1 MNISYNWLKEYV
13 NVDLDVTRVGELL
26 TDSGLEV
33 EGIDDFVSVKGGFEG
48 LVVGEVLT
56 CERHENADKLN
67 VTTVNI
73 GENAPLQI
81 VCGAPN
87 VAAGQKVIVAT
98 VGCTLYPNEGDSF
111 TIKKGKIRGEASFGM
126 ICAED
131 EIGLGQGHDGIMVLD
146 ANLVAGTPLSKV
158 FNVEHDKVIEI
169 GLTPNRAE
177 AASHIGTARDLV
189 ALSVVTDELN
199 VTNIKWP
206 DVSSFKTNNTD
217 LNIDVSVEDTDAC
230 VRYTGVSMTG
240 VEVKESPAWLQNR
253 LKAIGLTPINNIV
266 DISNFVL
273 HEVGQPLHIFDADK
287 IDGNKIIVKTLPS
300 KTKFTT
306 LDETERELDER
317 DLMICNQNQGMC
329 IAGVFGGLTSGVT
342 NTTKNIFIESANFNP
357 VSVRKTAKRHGLNTD
372 ASFRFERGV
381 DPTLTE
387 FALKRAAL
395 LIQELAGGQVSSE
408 VFDFYPNPVKPYP
421 VDFRISYN
429 NKIIG
434 KEISKNEIITILG
447 GLDITVAEDQGDL
460 LKLEVP
466 FYRVDVLREI
476 DVIEEVLRIYGYNNI
491 EMPTQY
497 SASVISQD
505 GVNHEILLN
514 KVSDHLTS
522 QGFMETKSNSLT
534 ASAYYKGSE
543 TWPVNQSVKMKNP
556 LSIDLDVLRQTMLFD
571 ALEAVRHNQNRQTYD
586 LKFYEF
592 GKVYKTDNETS
603 SEENRMSLTL
613 VGRRY
618 AENWNTNDEKVGFQ
632 DVKGYLTSV
641 FSLLNLTPA
650 DYQITDEVISDF
662 SYGMTFKMGKQF
674 LAHGGL
680 VNETHAKAFGIKN
693 EVFFLE
699 LNWALLKEKAGNKR
713 IKYVPVPKFPQM
725 RRDLSL
731 LVNQNVD
738 FNQINEVAVKVDRKL
753 LKSVNLFDVY
763 EGKNLPDNKKSYAV
777 SFIFQ
782 DVNKTLTD
790 KQVDK
795 VMQKMIAEL
804 NKQLG
809 AELR

>member
-13 NVDLDVTRVGELL
+13 NVDLDVTRIGELL

-33 EGIDDFVSVKGGFEG
+33 EGIADFVSVQGGFEG

-56 CERHENADKLN
+56 CEKHPNADKLN
-67 VTTVNI
+67 VTTINI
-73 GENAPLQI
+73 GGKEPLHI

-87 VAAGQKVIVAT
+87 VVVGMKVIIAT
-98 VGCTLYPNEGDSF
+98 VGCTLYPIEGDSF
-111 TIKKGKIRGEASFGM
+111 KIKKGKIRGEASNGM

-131 EIGLGQGHDGIMVLD
+131 EIGLGQGHEGIMELD
-146 ANLVAGTPLSKV
+146 ADLIPGTPLAEV
-158 FNVEHDKVIEI
+158 FDVEHDKVIEI

-199 VTNIKWP
+199 VTEIKWP
-206 DVSSFKTNNTD
+206 DVSAFKIENTQ
-217 LNIDVSVEDTDAC
+217 LHIEVDVQDHEAC
-230 VRYTGVSMTG
+230 IRYTSVSMTG
-240 VEVKESPAWLQNR
+240 VEVKESPKWLQNR
-253 LKAIGLTPINNIV
+253 LKAIGLSPINNIV

-287 IDGNKIIVKTLPS
+287 VSGNKVIVKTMPS

-306 LDETERELDER
+306 LDDVERELDER
-317 DLMICNQNQGMC
+317 DLMICNESEGMC
-329 IAGVFGGLTSGVT
+329 MAGVFGGSSSGVS
-342 NTTKNIFIESANFNP
+342 NATTRIFIESASFHP

-381 DPTLTE
+381 DPALTE
-387 FALKRAAL
+387 YALKRAAL
-395 LIQELAGGQVSSE
+395 LIKEIAGGEVSSE
-408 VFDFYPNPVKPYP
+408 ISDFYPNPVKPYP

-434 KEISKNEIITILG
+434 KEISKEEIVAILG
-447 GLDITVAEDQGDL
+447 GLAIKIIEDQGDL

-476 DVIEEVLRIYGYNNI
+476 DVIEEVLRIYGYNNVEI
-491 EMPTQY
+491 PSQY
-497 SASVISQD
+497 KASVISQD
-505 GVNHEILLN
+505 GINHEVVLN
-514 KVSDHLTS
+514 KISDHLTS
-522 QGFMETKSNSLT
+522 QGFMEAKSNSLT
-534 ASAYYKGSE
+534 ASSYYKDSN
-543 TWPVNQSVKMKNP
+543 TWPATQSVRMKNP

-571 ALEAVRHNQNRQTYD
+571 GLEAVRHNQNRQTYD

-592 GKVYKTDNETS
+592 GQVYTVINEAS
-603 SEENRMSLTL
+603 VEESRMSMTV
-613 VGRRY
+613 VGNRY
-618 AENWNTNDEKVGFQ
+618 PENWNSESTKVGFQ
-632 DVKGYLTSV
+632 DIQGYLESIFT
-641 FSLLNLTPA
+641 LLNLTTA
-650 DYQITDEVISDF
+650 DYTLTDEIIPDF
-662 SYGMTFKMGKQF
+662 TYGITYKMGDKF

-680 VNETHAKAFGIKN
+680 VNEAHTKSFGIKSD
-693 EVFFLE
+693 VFFLE
-699 LNWALLKEKAGNKR
+699 LNWGLLKKKAGKKR
-713 IKYVPVPKFPQM
+713 IKYLPVPKFPQM

-731 LVNQNVD
+731 LLNQNVG
-738 FNQINEVAVKVDRKL
+738 FAQVNEVALKVDRKL
-753 LKSVNLFDVY
+753 LQSVNLFDVY
-763 EGKNLPDNKKSYAV
+763 EGKNLPEGKKSYAV

-782 DVNKTLTD
+782 HAEKTLTD